1 MTEKRDWSLAIVHL
15 TAAIVI
21 AVGLPAG
28 LYVMF
33 ETLRVIDSL
42 KMASTDI
49 GRGFMRGLQSGI
61 NETALEDLVRKLS
74 QSAVLGTMNIPG
86 NPLVE
91 I

>member
-1 MTEKRDWSLAIVHL
+1 MPEKYDWSLAIVHL
-15 TAAIVI
+15 TAALII

-28 LYVMF
+28 LYILI
-33 ETLRVIDSL
+33 ESIHIIESL

-74 QSAVLGTMNIPG
+74 QSAVLGTMDIPG

>member
-28 LYVMF
+28 LYILF
-33 ETLRVIDSL
+33 ESIHIIESL

-74 QSAVLGTMNIPG
+74 QSAVLGTMDIPG
-86 NPLVE
+86 SQLLAR
-91 I
+91 